1 MTAEYTILVFVAAIL
16 VGMLLERLSR

>member
-1 MTAEYTILVFVAAIL
+1 MTLEYTILVFVAAIL